1 MAVKGDGED
10 SDDEFATVGRWLQ
23 SAKINGREAA
33 CGSRRASSQRRL

>member
-23 SAKINGREAA
+23 SACAV
-33 CGSRRASSQRRL
+33 L